1 MVRRED
7 VIEMF
12 KKFLGRNPENE
23 KVIIEHMKRAE
34 DRYHLMKIITSSK
47 EYKTKFR
54 KKEEF
59 LKENTSDTLIIFL
72 HIPKT
77 AGTLLREN
85 WLFHNEKIIKSYFW
99 LNLYSKINADYA
111 LEHYKYYYNI
121 LPLSLMGG
129 HWLLKQWLEFPI
141 LQKKLILGIVR
152 DPLKQVLSHY
162 NYIKN
167 VDTSHPLHKLLKDKT
182 LRELVENKQFNG
194 ALVNLQLKYF
204 FHKKNKLCCN
214 DKVIIGKHEKLND
227 FVDKVN
233 KEYYIGDIN
242 LEKERK
248 LEGGN
253 YMDKLKK
260 EKGFNEAID
269 ILKDLLKKEYEFYN
283 SFDSIL
289 ELNSEEYHKLNN
301 RLSI

>member
-7 VIEMF
+7 VINIF
-12 KKFLGRNPENE
+12 KKFLGRKPESE
-23 KVIIEHMKRAE
+23 EIIIGHIKRAK
-34 DRYHLMKIITSSK
+34 DRYNLMKIITSSK
-47 EYKTKFR
+47 EYKIKFR

-77 AGTLLREN
+77 AGTLLREK
-85 WLFHNEKIIKSYFW
+85 WFFYNEKIIKSYFW
-99 LNLYSKINADYA
+99 LNYLEKNSNYA
-111 LEHYKYYYNI
+111 LEHYKHYYNI

-129 HWLLKQWLEFPI
+129 HWILNNWLKFPI

-167 VDTSHPLHKLLKDKT
+167 VDTSHPLNKLLKNKT
-182 LRELVENKQFNG
+182 LREVVEDKKFKD
-194 ALVNLQLKYF
+194 LLINLQLKYI

-227 FVDKVN
+227 FVNKVN

-242 LEKERK
+242 LKKEKANI
-248 LEGGN
+248 GGN

-260 EKGFNEAID
+260 EKGFNEAIN

-289 ELNSEEYHKLNN
+289 ELNFEEYHKLNN
-301 RLSI
+301 RFSI